1 MNAKK
6 IFRSCREQKR
16 HEILWAGSLA
26 KILFTWPEPD
36 ISCSIRSVWFPPCWQ
51 WGCSGALP
59 KNQKQ
64 LKFCVFPASYR
75 SARSIG
81 RQRESAR
88 LVQSCHEKV
97 KHSRLKIFKGRA
109 ENRRKR
115 CAGRSVLSFLA
126 FEPGVQ
132 VSVTIPIRIGEQNR
146 VIFRSTCGAPRVK
159 IGARTDH
166 HPDANANHTRQRR
179 HKSRR
184 RVPQQSASVSDVGNR
199 RVSRPER
206 EEADLFPTGV

>member
-1 MNAKK
+1 MRWKTLRRVHLLAPRSSLARPGGPPPPRRNEPVSNAK

-36 ISCSIRSVWFPPCWQ
+36 ISYSIRSVWFPPCWQ

-97 KHSRLKIFKGRA
+97 KRARLKIFSDASK
-109 ENRRKR
+109 
-115 CAGRSVLSFLA
+115 
-126 FEPGVQ
+126 
-132 VSVTIPIRIGEQNR
+132 IGE
-146 VIFRSTCGAPRVK
+146 
-159 IGARTDH
+159 
-166 HPDANANHTRQRR
+166 NAVQDGFDFHSWPLNLA
-179 HKSRR
+179 SRC
-184 RVPQQSASVSDVGNR
+184 QSR
-199 RVSRPER
+199 YPYE
-206 EEADLFPTGV
+206 

>member
-1 MNAKK
+1 MKSVRWKTLRRVHLLAPRSSLARPGGPPPPRRNEPVSNAK

-36 ISCSIRSVWFPPCWQ
+36 ISYSIRSVWFPPCWQ

-64 LKFCVFPASYR
+64 LKFCVFPAYKR

-81 RQRESAR
+81 RRRESAR

-146 VIFRSTCGAPRVK
+146 VISLSTCGAPPRK
-159 IGARTDH
+159 D
-166 HPDANANHTRQRR
+166 QRAHGPPSGR
-179 HKSRR
+179 
-184 RVPQQSASVSDVGNR
+184 
-199 RVSRPER
+199 ER
-206 EEADLFPTGV
+206 

>member
-64 LKFCVFPASYR
+64 LESCVFPASER

-81 RQRESAR
+81 RERESAS

-97 KHSRLKIFKGRA
+97 KLSRLKIFEDAPKIDRNA
-109 ENRRKR
+109 VQDALYFHSWPLNLASR
-115 CAGRSVLSFLA
+115 C
-126 FEPGVQ
+126 Q
-132 VSVTIPIRIGEQNR
+132 
-146 VIFRSTCGAPRVK
+146 
-159 IGARTDH
+159 
-166 HPDANANHTRQRR
+166 
-179 HKSRR
+179 SRY
-184 RVPQQSASVSDVGNR
+184 PY
-199 RVSRPER
+199 E
-206 EEADLFPTGV
+206 